1 MHSNTDTIPKYR
13 PRGAIP
19 IPIPARGGVRK
30 WDTTLVVERRR
41 ARSSWY
47 RTSFASSNC
56 FHSPKEINYG
66 WRPQRASQAKHRLGR
81 ADCGPSKGNVQ
92 LVGGEWQDACLAPP
106 SPYGIHGLH
115 ARDVHLLLGPGPVP
129 QSDQLEGKVAVVR
142 VETGFKVTLF
152 KGKDELEIKEW
163 MR

>member
-1 MHSNTDTIPKYR
+1 MHIAYFIFIIYFIQST
-13 PRGAIP
+13 
-19 IPIPARGGVRK
+19 
-30 WDTTLVVERRR
+30 VVERRR

-56 FHSPKEINYG
+56 FHSPKEINDG

-81 ADCGPSKGNVQ
+81 TDRGPSKGNVQ
-92 LVGGEWQDACLAPP
+92 LVGGEQHDACPTPP
-106 SPYGIHGLH
+106 SQYGIRSLH
-115 ARDVHLLLGPGPVP
+115 ARDVCLLLGPGPMP
-129 QSDQLEGKVAVVR
+129 RSDQLEGEVAVAP

-152 KGKDELEIKEW
+152 KGKVELEIKEW